1 MKKQTFFFITNIYFI
16 ILTTNVFAGATGKL
30 TGYVND
36 NQGKPLAGVNIYL
49 DGTAIG
55 TASDENG
62 RYLIINI
69 PAAPYTVI
77 VSYVGY
83 QTIKMTDVIL
93 NADRTTSLNFDMVVS
108 AVEGDEVIVE
118 AKRPVIVKDQTATTT
133 TIESATMNNMPVN
146 NISDVLSTMAGV
158 MQNHGGNYIVG
169 GGYHFRGGRAGE
181 ITYLVDGFVVE
192 NALYGGMGLDIS
204 RNAISEISMIT
215 GAFNAEYGE
224 ATSGVINIVTKE
236 GKSNYS
242 WHLRGVSDK
251 ILNPD
256 VHGQDLYRMEGS
268 LSGPVLPMKP
278 NLATF
283 FFNADILKTR
293 TAMWKNRL
301 PYDILKVDMDN
312 DGIFDLADGDSLA
325 VADLTT
331 DGKYDPVEL
340 KKGVIEINDIFSSQS
355 RYSAKLVLRPLQK
368 LKIVASINE
377 YYNEGK
383 GFSMDYRLIP
393 EKNSTGVERTR
404 DLQLKTSYA
413 ISKNMFFDIKYHR
426 YSRNQWNGYE
436 PHLNDRHELYTEI
449 FTIPED
455 WAGFVPSSLTP
466 GGDFLWLSYYA
477 EPFKDLNGDG
487 SWNQYAAEYWKDD
500 NGNGVWDN
508 GEYYN
513 DWNGDGSWNMWDLN
527 NDGRPDQEPYEDMD
541 GRL

>member
-1 MKKQTFFFITNIYFI
+1 MKKQSFFFIASIYFL

-55 TASDENG
+55 TASDKNG
-62 RYLIINI
+62 HYLIINI
-69 PAAPYTVI
+69 PAAPYTII

-83 QTIKMTDVIL
+83 QTIKMTDVII
-93 NADRTTSLNFDMVVS
+93 NADRTTSLNFNLVVS

-192 NALYGGMGLDIS
+192 NALYGDMGMDIS

-256 VHGQDLYRMEGS
+256 
-268 LSGPVLPMKP
+268 
-278 NLATF
+278 
-283 FFNADILKTR
+283 
-293 TAMWKNRL
+293 
-301 PYDILKVDMDN
+301 
-312 DGIFDLADGDSLA
+312 
-325 VADLTT
+325 
-331 DGKYDPVEL
+331 
-340 KKGVIEINDIFSSQS
+340 IN
-355 RYSAKLVLRPLQK
+355 KL
-368 LKIVASINE
+368 I
-377 YYNEGK
+377 
-383 GFSMDYRLIP
+383 
-393 EKNSTGVERTR
+393 
-404 DLQLKTSYA
+404 
-413 ISKNMFFDIKYHR
+413 
-426 YSRNQWNGYE
+426 
-436 PHLNDRHELYTEI
+436 
-449 FTIPED
+449 
-455 WAGFVPSSLTP
+455 
-466 GGDFLWLSYYA
+466 
-477 EPFKDLNGDG
+477 
-487 SWNQYAAEYWKDD
+487 
-500 NGNGVWDN
+500 
-508 GEYYN
+508 
-513 DWNGDGSWNMWDLN
+513 
-527 NDGRPDQEPYEDMD
+527 
-541 GRL
+541 